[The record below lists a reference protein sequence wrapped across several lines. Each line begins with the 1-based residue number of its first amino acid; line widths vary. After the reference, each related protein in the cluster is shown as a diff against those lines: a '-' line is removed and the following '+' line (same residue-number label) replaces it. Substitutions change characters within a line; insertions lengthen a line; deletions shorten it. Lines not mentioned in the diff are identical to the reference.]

1 MKKYLL
7 LVLVCACSA
16 SSLILAENTNDVS
29 TPARSLEQSANQT
42 QKLTS
47 IIKRIDQLIQD
58 LYDKDKIAPLSEK
71 DLQRLDRL
79 QEARMLAELKL
90 QVGSGD
96 EKRLEELLSDTNI
109 EAPSEVTPQ
118 KVNKIEEIIPQTKEA
133 PREMPKENISNTDLE
148 SILKELRKNTKDQQD
163 VDLETIQSRLKLQA
177 SATNEQNALN
187 IPEHLEEE
195 YRQILSEYQTR
206 IDTLTRQ
213 IDELQQKITLAIDED
228 YPEYSVI
235 YEHSHNL
242 MELTYERAI
251 TQIELRRDL
260 RSILT
265 PEQMK
270 RWLAQNKK
278 NISSPTNS
286 EQTIKA
292 EAPVRTAPKI
302 NTDAL
307 PDENAFEPDEDGIVY
322 VPMRLVPVQTKNG
335 RTVYQAQPLKKQQF
349 N

>member
-29 TPARSLEQSANQT
+29 TPSRSLEQSANQT

-109 EAPSEVTPQ
+109 ESSSQVTPQ
-118 KVNKIEEIIPQTKEA
+118 KVNKVEEIISQTREA
-133 PREMPKENISNTDLE
+133 PKENISNTDLE

-163 VDLETIQSRLKLQA
+163 IDLEAIQSRLKLQP
-177 SATNEQNALN
+177 SATNEQNTLN

-206 IDTLTRQ
+206 IDTLSKQ

-278 NISSPTNS
+278 NISSPINS
-286 EQTIKA
+286 EQTTKT
-292 EAPVRTAPKI
+292 EAPVKTVPKI
-302 NTDAL
+302 NTDVL

-335 RTVYQAQPLKKQQF
+335 RTVYQAQPLKKQQS